1 VGLIESPLPQAF
13 QVQGDR
19 NQEIDRGPIPA
30 FKKCLPDKSAQG
42 LGQGRVPSVLEP
54 MNGLHESAVV
64 DAKGPC
70 LSEMPWFDE
79 AFPADMVVSFPRNKR
94 AAAF

>member
-1 VGLIESPLPQAF
+1 MIESPLPQAF

-30 FKKCLPDKSAQG
+30 FKKCLPDKGAQR
-42 LGQGRVPSVLEP
+42 LGQGCVLPVLKP
-54 MNGLHESAVV
+54 MNGLHKSAVV

-79 AFPADMVVSFPRNKR
+79 AFPADMVVPLPRNKR
-94 AAAF
+94 AATF